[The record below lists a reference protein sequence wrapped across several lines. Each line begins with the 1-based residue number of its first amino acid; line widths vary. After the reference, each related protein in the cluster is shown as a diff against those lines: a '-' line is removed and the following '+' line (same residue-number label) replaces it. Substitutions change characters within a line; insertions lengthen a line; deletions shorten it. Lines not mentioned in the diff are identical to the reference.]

1 MTAPATSENNACGRL
16 AARLRRLDWTPLLA
30 FVATALLLCL
40 GAAASNVYPFGSE
53 SFLTEDLKYQYVDL
67 FTWYK
72 KVLTGGESLLYSFSP
87 SLGSN
92 AWGVWS
98 YYLASPF
105 NLLILLFPDSLLT
118 LAVFVITVLKLGLAG
133 AAAAFYLR
141 HRFSLRRCEALALAL
156 CLSCSLWMM
165 TQLRNPMWMDA
176 MILLPLVAH
185 GAWRCVTR
193 GRWAELLVTLV
204 AAVVTCWYMGYMLVM
219 SSVCCSWVEWYV
231 APADGAGRVSGTRAV
246 ALVCGVFCF
255 VVLLSAWTLY
265 PTVVVQ
271 LGSWSTVKEIVL
283 VVGSVVLLVL
293 GLLLLGD
300 RVPGRVVRVVACAVT
315 ALALAVLALMTLV
328 VVARSLGGGLFGA
341 LRSLSQYGAR
351 SLVSSPFLGTYQV
364 NESPQLYVGY
374 LPLLGALLLLVDR
387 RMDRRLRLAA
397 AAFLVVCLVSVAF
410 VPVYL
415 AWCGFRTPNGFNS
428 RTAFLFVFAAV
439 WAAGAYLG
447 ERRDQGLPRCAPAIA
462 AVLAVA
468 AVLGSFAGPVHS
480 LRAIVASVVLVALYA
495 ALLAPQARRLGLV
508 LPLAVFAEL
517 VFSGCLA
524 WPSLY
529 VGYSQDAHEAYVA
542 DASRELE
549 SLRALDDGFYRVEK
563 TYTRAGRAALNEG
576 FSQGFRRLSSYLS
589 STGHA
594 SVDLL
599 NALGYSNPGEFST
612 SYLIPIL
619 PSDSL
624 LGVRYVFSRVPL
636 NGLCQVDDTW
646 LADGDLL
653 YENPD
658 ALSVGYA
665 ASSDVTAA
673 DVIGSDNPFEAQNRL
688 ASAVLGQGVELFRP
702 LGSEVVADGGGS
714 RSWKVEVPAGVVA
727 CSWASDPTG
736 GRYRYSVEGGD
747 AEWTDDVA
755 AEGAAWDG
763 WRFGHAVRTLNEA
776 SDADREAVVT
786 LTSEAAA
793 AGDDSFS
800 PTCLFYGLDLSVYQQ
815 LVDELSAQQLRVA
828 QWSHA
833 RLSGSVRLTGEKNGL
848 LLTVPYDLGWTVR
861 VNGER
866 VDAQPAFGGAMTFV
880 PVAGAGNFELDMT
893 YVPPMLGE
901 GACVTA
907 VSAAALLTA
916 AGVSRRREAVSRA

>member
-1 MTAPATSENNACGRL
+1 MTAPVISDNGASGRL
-16 AARLRRLDWTPLLA
+16 AARLRRLDWTPLIA
-30 FVATALLLCL
+30 FAVTALLFCL
-40 GAAASNVYPFGSE
+40 VAAASNVYPFGSE
-53 SFLTEDLKYQYVDL
+53 SFLTEDLKFQYVDL

-72 KVLTGGESLLYSFSP
+72 KVLTGGESVLYSFSP

-118 LAVFVITVLKLGLAG
+118 LAVFVITLLKLGLAG
-133 AAAAFYLR
+133 ATAAFYLR
-141 HRFSLRRCEALALAL
+141 RRFSLRRCEALALAL

-176 MILLPLVAH
+176 MILLPLAAH

-204 AAVVTCWYMGYMLVM
+204 AAVITCWYMGYMLVM
-219 SSVCCSWVEWYV
+219 FSVCCSWVEWYV
-231 APADGAGRVSGTRAV
+231 APADGAGRVPGTRAV
-246 ALVCGVFCF
+246 SLVCGVFCF

-271 LGSWSTVKEIVL
+271 LGSWSALRGVVL
-283 VVGSVVLLVL
+283 VAGSVVLLAL

-300 RVPGRVVRVVACAVT
+300 CVPGRVVRVVACAVT
-315 ALALAVLALMTLV
+315 AMVLAVLALMTLD
-328 VVARSLGGGLFGA
+328 VVARNLEGGLLGV

-351 SLVSSPFLGTYQV
+351 NLVSSPFLGTYQV

-374 LPLLGALLLLVDR
+374 LPLLGAVLLLVDC
-387 RMDRRLRLAA
+387 RMDRRFRLAA

-415 AWCGFRTPNGFNS
+415 AWCGFRAPNGFNS
-428 RTAFLFVFAAV
+428 RTAFLFVFASV

-447 ERRDQGLPRCAPAIA
+447 GRRVQGLPRCALVLVVALA
-462 AVLAVA
+462 AV
-468 AVLGSFAGPVHS
+468 VLGSLSVPVHS
-480 LRAIVASVVLVALYA
+480 LRAIVVSVVLVVLYV
-495 ALLAPQARRLGLV
+495 ALLMPRAYRLGLV

-517 VFSGCLA
+517 TFSGCLA

-542 DASRELE
+542 DASHELE
-549 SLRALDDGFYRVEK
+549 SLRMLDDGFYRVEK
-563 TYTRAGRAALNEG
+563 TYTRAGQVALNEG
-576 FSQGFRRLSSYLS
+576 FSQGFNRLSSYLS
-589 STGHA
+589 STGHE

-612 SYLIPIL
+612 SYLGPIL

-636 NGLCQVDDTW
+636 NGLRQVGGTW

-665 ASSDVTAA
+665 ASSDVMAT
-673 DVIGSDNPFEAQNRL
+673 DVVGSDNPFEAQNRL
-688 ASAVLGQGVELFRP
+688 ASAVLGQDVELFRP
-702 LGSEVVADGGGS
+702 LDSEVVVDGGGF
-714 RSWKVEVPAGVVA
+714 RSWEVEVPAGVLA
-727 CSWASDPTG
+727 CSWASDPAG
-736 GRYRYSVEGGD
+736 SRYRYSVKGGG
-747 AEWTDDVA
+747 AAWADDVA
-755 AEGAAWDG
+755 EEDTAWDG
-763 WRFGHAVRTLNEA
+763 WRFGHAVRTLNEV
-776 SDADREAVVT
+776 SDVNREVVVT

-793 AGDDSFS
+793 VGDDNFS
-800 PTCLFYGLDLSVYQQ
+800 PTCLFYGLDLSVYRQ
-815 LVDELSAQQLRVA
+815 LVDDLSAQQLQVA

-861 VNGER
+861 VNGGR
-866 VDAQPAFGGAMTFV
+866 VDAQSAFDGTMTFV
-880 PVAGAGNFELDMT
+880 PVTGAGDFELDMT
-893 YVPPMLGE
+893 YVPPMLRE
-901 GACVTA
+901 GVCVTGVFA
-907 VSAAALLTA
+907 VVL
-916 AGVSRRREAVSRA
+916 AVAVVASKRKRVVTRA